1 MGGFKPSQGSIGGDV
16 TISSADANDTGGGF
30 DGAAKETVTVANI
43 NGEIVTTILL
53 DIEGLLVSGT
63 TRDIIGEDG
72 AAASYITQITTAVN
86 GIVYKVEMMC
96 IEVPAGSNTTADI
109 DLAGNSNSL
118 AEDALHTSG
127 GGTSTVIIA
136 AGEAWTIGMRKETA
150 VSTDLSP
157 LIDDYLYIA
166 NGSGA
171 NSGGTFT
178 AGKFVIKLYGA
189 SF

>member
-16 TISSADANDTGGGF
+16 TISSADANDTGAGF

-63 TRDIIGEDG
+63 TRDIFGEDG

-96 IEVPAGSNTTADI
+96 IEAPAGTNTTADI
-109 DLAGNSNSL
+109 DLVGNSVSTL
-118 AEDALHTSG
+118 AEDALWSSA
-127 GGTSTVIIA
+127 GTTTTLIA
-136 AGEAWTIGMRKETA
+136 AGEAWTVGMRKETA
-150 VSTDLSP
+150 VSTDLSA

-189 SF
+189 NF

>member
-1 MGGFKPSQGSIGGDV
+1 MGNYRTSRASIGGDV
-16 TISSADANDTGGGF
+16 TISSVTANATGGGF

-53 DIEGLLVSGT
+53 DITGLLVSGT

-96 IEVPAGSNTTADI
+96 IEAPAGSNTTADI
-109 DLAGNSNSL
+109 DLVGNSHSL
-118 AEDALHTSG
+118 AEDALWSSA
-127 GGTSTVIIA
+127 GTTTTLIA
-136 AGEAWTIGMRKETA
+136 AGEAWTVGMRKETA
-150 VSTDLSP
+150 VSTDLSA
-157 LIDDYLYIA
+157 LVDDYLYLA

-178 AGKFVIKLYGA
+178 AGQFVIKLYGA